1 MNGEI
6 IIVIAS
12 LIFSAFFSAVEI
24 SFISSN
30 KLHIA
35 VQKQKGSLTGRLLD
49 KFSNHSSRFIT
60 TILVGN
66 TVSLVIYGM
75 AMAELLEKP
84 MEKWLRNTFVTDPS
98 MDGTISMMVL
108 LLQTI
113 CSTVLV
119 LATAEFLPKSVSLAN
134 PYGLLR
140 LVAIP
145 MNIIYILMMPVTWVV
160 DKLSEALITK
170 GLRMPYE
177 PNKPILFGLA
187 DLTSYI
193 QNTFKGDD
201 ERKPEVDEAIFSN
214 ALDFKTLK
222 VRDCMIPRKEI
233 VAISTEATIEELSS
247 VFIGS
252 GHTKILVYEGSIDNI
267 IGYCHQMELFKKPES
282 VKQMMSEV
290 IIVPETMLANALMVE
305 FINSHKSIALVVD
318 EFGGTSGIVTMED
331 IVEEIFGE
339 IEDEYD
345 AEGHFF
351 HELADGTFLVSAR
364 HEVDNLNEV
373 HHWKLPLGDYDTLG
387 GYVLAIHEDLPEVGE
402 VIETDYCI
410 IEIKSLQD
418 ARIDKVKV
426 YLKSAD
432 NNDEMGNESN

>member
-6 IIVIAS
+6 LIVIVS
-12 LIFSAFFSAVEI
+12 LAFSAFFSGVEI

-66 TVSLVIYGM
+66 TVSLVVYGM
-75 AMAELLEKP
+75 AMAEILEAP
-84 MEKWLRNTFVTDPS
+84 MEEWLRSVLLPDHPKS
-98 MDGTISMMVL
+98 AEMDGTISMLVL
-108 LLQTI
+108 VLQTI
-113 CSTVLV
+113 LSTILV
-119 LATAEFLPKSVSLAN
+119 LATAEFLPKSISLAN

-140 LVAIP
+140 LVAVP
-145 MNIIYILMMPVTWVV
+145 MNIIYTLMLPITWVV
-160 DKLSEALITK
+160 DKLSEVLITK
-170 GLRMPYE
+170 GLRMKYE
-177 PNKPILFGLA
+177 PNKPILFGIA

-201 ERKPEVDEAIFSN
+201 EQKPDVDEAIFSN
-214 ALDFKTLK
+214 ALDFKTLR

-233 VAISTEATIEELSS
+233 VAISVDATIEELSS
-247 VFIGS
+247 VFISS
-252 GHTKILVYEGSIDNI
+252 GHTKILVYEGSIDNV
-267 IGYCHQMELFKKPES
+267 IGYCHQMELFKKPS
-282 VKQMMSEV
+282 SIKSMMSEI

-305 FINSHKSIALVVD
+305 FINSHKSVALVVD

-345 AEGHFF
+345 TEGHFF
-351 HELADGTFLVSAR
+351 HELSDGTFLVSAR
-364 HEVDNLNEV
+364 NEIDYLNE
-373 HHWKLPLGDYDTLG
+373 HHDWELPLGDYDTLG
-387 GYVLAIHEDLPEVGE
+387 GYVLAIHEDLPEVGD
-402 VIETDYCI
+402 VIETDQCI

-426 YLKSAD
+426 RFKSV
-432 NNDEMGNESN
+432 ETGNREN